1 MDPDFVLFPHGAEV
15 NGAGT
20 GLSPEASV
28 LALSSTA
35 AGEMSAR
42 WKALWAAGIATGLL
56 AFFWRDTFNPETI
69 SSAHMLLTGASAGI
83 GEQMAYHYSRFGTE
97 IVLTARREAVLQKK
111 CLQLGTKKVFYIPA
125 DMSCPAEPERV
136 MQFAVQK
143 IGGLDYLVLNHIGG
157 TPFQMWDGD
166 VQHTRWLLQVVNA
179 ASAMAVLL
187 VLMESKGS
195 VVVVSSVSGKIATP
209 FTTSCSATRLAL
221 DGFFSFLRHELA
233 TQKKDVSI
241 TLCVLG
247 LIDTETALE
256 KMRRVMEDICGGAG
270 HAAQLFWASP
280 VIPESAQ
287 HLHKLDYVP
296 PKQIHAGKISSEP
309 GCATSRPI
317 GNVQMSP
324 LPDPPG
330 RGTVLDL
337 NYTLM

>member
-1 MDPDFVLFPHGAEV
+1 
-15 NGAGT
+15 
-20 GLSPEASV
+20 
-28 LALSSTA
+28 
-35 AGEMSAR
+35 MSAR

-56 AFFWRDTFNPETI
+56 AFFWRDTFNPG
-69 SSAHMLLTGASAGI
+69 SAHMLLTGASAGI

-166 VQHTRWLLQVVNA
+166 VQHTRWLLQVGFLRVGA
-179 ASAMAVLL
+179 LWGWRRGAGRLGPCWDQ
-187 VLMESKGS
+187 SKGS

-256 KMRRVMEDICGGAG
+256 KMRPGLCCLPGPAACVCKGLARPHTEQTCNCRKCTWSSSRGAPSMHRPAGMWLGTWFLLEGQALVMLSHAPLSPRHGDELPGVWKEELCAGG
-270 HAAQLFWASP
+270 
-280 VIPESAQ
+280 ER
-287 HLHKLDYVP
+287 K
-296 PKQIHAGKISSEP
+296 
-309 GCATSRPI
+309 
-317 GNVQMSP
+317 P
-324 LPDPPG
+324 L
-330 RGTVLDL
+330 
-337 NYTLM
+337 